1 MVWAQIFPFV
11 ALEFFEGEK
20 KEELRAF
27 LTTSCVSWIIL
38 NVVFFATVNSAH
50 IHTFFTTKTAST
62 QSLLPT
68 HYNFFP
74 RTYMLPLE
82 YKDFREDSLC
92 AKTTPVYILKPE
104 NSCQG

>member
-1 MVWAQIFPFV
+1 M
-11 ALEFFEGEK
+11 K
-20 KEELRAF
+20 
-27 LTTSCVSWIIL
+27 
-38 NVVFFATVNSAH
+38 
-50 IHTFFTTKTAST
+50 
-62 QSLLPT
+62 SLLPT

-82 YKDFREDSLC
+82 YKDFREDSLS